1 MRLGLPQPRLSASA
15 RDLDLQHIAAYRA
28 PRGRHQGAQFD
39 AHRSA
44 KAMLGLSP
52 VVGPEGPMVGLW
64 DHLAGLGATIVT
76 EAASSQTESRIA
88 ERAGT
93 PYP

>member
-1 MRLGLPQPRLSASA
+1 
-15 RDLDLQHIAAYRA
+15 
-28 PRGRHQGAQFD
+28 
-39 AHRSA
+39 
-44 KAMLGLSP
+44 
-52 VVGPEGPMVGLW
+52 MVGLW